1 MIHVL
6 TSAVP
11 TRAVF
16 HQLAAQG
23 LVATATPVRGFHDG
37 GVAQPWREEQRE
49 KPREREEQ
57 RERGT
62 KGERGTRDSERKEH
76 ERERERNKRERNR
89 GRNKERE
96 EQREKQR
103 ERERYKREKETRE
116 RGTRERGTAARE
128 QAKTIGETSNI
139 SAFDPSITQVY
150 PKYHPSIPPS
160 TPHMHIPRPPCTT
173 SASDAVSVASQKAQV
188 LQKKEKKRRAS
199 EPPSIS
205 LCHFHR
211 THFLAN
217 ITSKRGEGKQ
227 PLKTTTILTKTPHL
241 EFQQPRL

>member
-1 MIHVL
+1 ML
-6 TSAVP
+6 DTCAYQCRSNTCRFPPARRTRFGCNGNSRPRLPRRWCCP
-11 TRAVF
+11 T
-16 HQLAAQG
+16 LE
-23 LVATATPVRGFHDG
+23 RGTEG
-37 GVAQPWREEQRE
+37 ETERERN
-49 KPREREEQ
+49 REREEQ
-57 RERGT
+57 RE
-62 KGERGTRDSERKEH
+62 SE
-76 ERERERNKRERNR
+76 ERERARERNT
-89 GRNKERE
+89 
-96 EQREKQR
+96 R
-103 ERERYKREKETRE
+103 ERERE

-217 ITSKRGEGKQ
+217 ITSKGEGKQ